1 MTSSQSSNARD
12 VEGCHENIGMALL
25 SVTLKTAL
33 ARGAC
38 QGLRRGLRMSTS
50 LTLAMGSPLLV
61 ATRLKLRT

>member
-1 MTSSQSSNARD
+1 MTSSHSSNARD
-12 VEGCHENIGMALL
+12 AEDCHENIRIALP

-38 QGLRRGLRMSTS
+38 QGLRRGLRMSAS